1 MLKIFING
9 INGKMGKEVAN
20 LVKQKENMHLLGGY
34 DRKITH
40 NTSYKVFSDL
50 KQLFEKPDVI
60 IDFSVPKATLFM
72 LDYARENNIPM
83 VIATTGFTKDEENI
97 IDDYSKYI
105 PIFKSSNMSF
115 EINLMAN
122 IVSEVSK
129 KLDDADIEIVET
141 HHNQKIDSPSG
152 TALML
157 ANAIN
162 KANNN
167 KYTYNFDR
175 QSKKEKRNS
184 NEIGFSSI
192 RGGNVVG
199 EHSVFFFKGNEVLE
213 IKHTSYSREIFAEG
227 SIKAAE
233 FIVSKK
239 SGMYSNID

>member
-1 MLKIFING
+1 
-9 INGKMGKEVAN
+9 
-20 LVKQKENMHLLGGY
+20 
-34 DRKITH
+34 
-40 NTSYKVFSDL
+40 
-50 KQLFEKPDVI
+50 
-60 IDFSVPKATLFM
+60 
-72 LDYARENNIPM
+72 
-83 VIATTGFTKDEENI
+83 
-97 IDDYSKYI
+97 
-105 PIFKSSNMSF
+105 MSF

>member
-40 NTSYKVFSDL
+40 NTFYKVFSDL
-50 KQLFEKPDVI
+50 NQLFEKPDVI
-60 IDFSVPKATLFM
+60 IDFSVPKATLFI
-72 LDYARENNIPM
+72 LDYAKENNIPM

-97 IDDYSKYI
+97 INDYSKYI
-105 PIFKSSNMSF
+105 PIFKSPNMSF